1 MQRRIGLPGRRER
14 HDEGADG
21 EAAQRTDRLLRRLP
35 ERDWEVVADVDP
47 KHRLD
52 HVLVG
57 PGGVFAISSRDPEG
71 VGAARVKDG
80 MLWLRRGGDPRAD
93 RPGGSI
99 NRDVLDSARALHKEI
114 RSRTAR
120 GPEVHPV
127 VVLWCEFP
135 QAVAESDR
143 IAFVRGRDLLDWVSH
158 RPQSLDVP
166 GRHEVAEAVRAIPRE
181 RGSIARLRR
190 QPRQRGGAA

>member
-1 MQRRIGLPGRRER
+1 MQRRIELRRRGAGEQR
-14 HDEGADG
+14 GESHDGGAQ
-21 EAAQRTDRLLRRLP
+21 AAQRTDRLLQKLP
-35 ERDWEVVADVDP
+35 ARDWEVVSDVDP
-47 KHRLD
+47 KHGVD

-93 RPGGSI
+93 RPGGAI
-99 NRDVLDSARALHKEI
+99 NRDVLDAARELHKQI
-114 RSRTAR
+114 RTRTGR

-135 QAVAESDR
+135 QAVAESRR
-143 IAFVRGRDLLDWVSH
+143 ISFVRGRELLDWVSH
-158 RPQSLDVP
+158 RPDKLDAV
-166 GRHEVAEAVRAIPRE
+166 GRAEVAQAVRAMPHGG
-181 RGSIARLRR
+181 RGRWRPRLR
-190 QPRQRGGAA
+190 GAA